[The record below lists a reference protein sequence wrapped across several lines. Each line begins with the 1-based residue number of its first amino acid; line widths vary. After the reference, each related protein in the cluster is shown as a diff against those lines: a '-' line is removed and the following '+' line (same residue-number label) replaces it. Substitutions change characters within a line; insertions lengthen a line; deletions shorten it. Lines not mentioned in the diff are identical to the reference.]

1 MNMSSGEEDWPLGT
15 VMWYAVLIWFS
26 SSLLS
31 QSLYLAFYRQP
42 YDAIVLL
49 QTLGP
54 LYYVVVVIEAIMWIA
69 LLVLA
74 ISKLK
79 STKSQEVADPII
91 ATSA

>member
-1 MNMSSGEEDWPLGT
+1 
-15 VMWYAVLIWFS
+15 MWYAVLIWFS

>member
-1 MNMSSGEEDWPLGT
+1 MNMSSGEKDWPLGT

>member
-1 MNMSSGEEDWPLGT
+1 MNMSSGEKDWPLGT

-74 ISKLK
+74 LSKLK

>member
-1 MNMSSGEEDWPLGT
+1 
-15 VMWYAVLIWFS
+15 MWYAVLIWFS

-74 ISKLK
+74 LSKLK

>member
-1 MNMSSGEEDWPLGT
+1 MNMDGGEKDWPLST
-15 VMWYAVLIWFS
+15 IMWYAVLIWFS

-31 QSLYLAFYRQP
+31 QSVYLAFYRQP

-69 LLVLA
+69 LLVLG

-79 STKSQEVADPII
+79 STRSQQAAEPII
-91 ATSA
+91 APTV